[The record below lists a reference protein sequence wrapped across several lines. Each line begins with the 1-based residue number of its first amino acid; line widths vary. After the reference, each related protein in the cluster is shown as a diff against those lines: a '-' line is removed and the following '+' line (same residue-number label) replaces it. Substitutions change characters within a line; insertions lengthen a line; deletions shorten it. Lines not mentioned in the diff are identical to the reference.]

1 MVVLMDAASGGYR
14 VETGWDPKS
23 RNPVPLVG
31 AAGPADVLVEAEEP
45 IGADPVTFAAG
56 AWVKLRQ
63 HLADVEAEVAFLA
76 DVLAWDRLPA
86 SQREAAVVAGRLHD
100 IGKAHAV
107 FQDTMVR
114 CADDDEQEWVEAG
127 QPWAKSGGSRRA
139 RHKRPF
145 FRHEL
150 ASALA
155 LMTEGSA
162 ALDGVAD
169 PDLVVYLVAAHHGR
183 VRLGIRT
190 VPDEERRG
198 TVLGIVDGEALPA
211 VEIPLGQLPASRLTL
226 GAMALGRADH
236 DAPSWTERALRLL
249 GRSDLGP
256 FRLGLLEALVR
267 VADWRASAG
276 PRKIEEAR

>member
-1 MVVLMDAASGGYR
+1 
-14 VETGWDPKS
+14 
-23 RNPVPLVG
+23 
-31 AAGPADVLVEAEEP
+31 
-45 IGADPVTFAAG
+45 
-56 AWVKLRQ
+56 
-63 HLADVEAEVAFLA
+63 
-76 DVLAWDRLPA
+76 
-86 SQREAAVVAGRLHD
+86 LHD

-114 CADDDEQEWVEAG
+114 CADDGEQERVEVG
-127 QPWAKSGGSRRA
+127 QPWAKSGGSKQA

-155 LMTEGSA
+155 LLAEGSA

-198 TVLGIVDGEALPA
+198 TVLGIVDGEVLPA
-211 VEIPLGQLPASRLTL
+211 VDAPSGAVPASRLSL
-226 GAMALGRADH
+226 AAMALGRTDV
-236 DAPSWTERALRLL
+236 DVRSWTERALTLL
-249 GRSDLGP
+249 GRPDLGP
-256 FRLGLLEALVR
+256 FRLGFLEGLVR

-276 PRKIEEAR
+276 TQAGAAPA